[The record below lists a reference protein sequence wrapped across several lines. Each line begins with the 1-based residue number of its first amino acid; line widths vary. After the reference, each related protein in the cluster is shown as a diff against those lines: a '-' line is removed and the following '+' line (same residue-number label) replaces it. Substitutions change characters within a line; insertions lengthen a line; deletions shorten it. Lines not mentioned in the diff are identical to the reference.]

1 MEFRILGP
9 LEVLEGDRSLAL
21 GGSRQ
26 RALLAVLLLHANET
40 LSTDALLDELW
51 SERPPATAA
60 KTVQVHVSRLRK
72 ALAVD
77 GRTGPIVTRDHG
89 YRLEADPEQIDARR
103 FERLVAEAR
112 GDLDAGEPRRAA
124 ATLEEARALWRG
136 PPLADLAYEAF
147 AQSETARL
155 ADLRVAATELHVE
168 ARLALGAHAE
178 VVGELEAL
186 IAEHPYRERL
196 HCQLMLALYR
206 SDRQAEALQAYQD
219 ARRALVDELGIEP
232 GERLRELE
240 RAVLAQDPA
249 LALPVEQPDA
259 PPPPASAAPRRP
271 TRRLVSVLVAGVGPD
286 DPEALHALLGRFADV
301 VGRHGGEAEGT
312 TGDAIVGVFGLT
324 ELHEDDALRA
334 ARAALE
340 IRDLAPVR
348 VGLDAGEAFV
358 GADTRRATGEPF
370 ATAAALQAA
379 AADGE
384 ILAGGRIAE
393 LLGATT
399 ELEAG
404 PPVPS
409 RGTELASSRL
419 LRLRTEDPAP
429 ASAFVGRDGELA
441 ALRDAYRRARE
452 EGALVAVTVTG
463 PAGIGKSRLV
473 RELLDEIGDDATIA
487 IGRCRSYGED
497 VAYRPLA
504 EIVRQVGGEQPA
516 AGVAA
521 LLDGDEALTRSV
533 LRAVGFGDDA
543 PVQAD
548 ETFWAVRRLLE
559 RAAARRPLVLAVDD
573 VHWAEPTLLDLLD
586 YVGAFSGAHPIL
598 VLCLGRPEF
607 VEMRP
612 GWFAPGSGR
621 TVIALEPLGQ
631 DEALELVRDV
641 PGAAGIVRRAE
652 GNPLFLE
659 QLVAMGADEGA
670 LPSSIQAVLAARIER
685 LAADERDVLER
696 ASVEGVRFRVG
707 GSHAASHLA
716 ALARKGL
723 IRADRSGPDA
733 FRFEHAL
740 IRDAAY
746 LGIPKERRADLHE
759 EAAAAAV
766 EDETAGHHLAEACR
780 LLRELG
786 RDGPRE
792 RELAA
797 SASARLESAG
807 EAALRRGDAP
817 AGARL
822 LERAAALA
830 PARPE
835 LLPRLGAALLEAG
848 RLAAADE
855 AMTRAI
861 DDPAADDGLKARARV
876 ERALVR
882 LQTGEVGDAPGAVA
896 DEALEVLGDGGDDL
910 GRGRALYLRAVHSWI
925 EGRAA
930 AADDDWARAAEHAAR
945 AGDAVTTLA
954 ITGWR
959 ASAALHGPMPVAEA
973 IDRCRSLGEAVE
985 HSPLA
990 VARTLH
996 PLAALHAMAGD
1007 RDRALSLIRDA
1018 DAVLVEVGDLRSAIG
1033 QEPAMVELLAGMPDA
1048 AEARLRAGY
1057 EQLAAMGEKALL
1069 ADTAGMLAR
1078 VLLDGGR
1085 LEEADEVCAVAQD
1098 AAADEDLT
1106 AQIVWRGVRARLLA
1120 AGGRLG
1126 DAETLAREG
1135 VRLAG
1140 NTDFLVS
1147 SADALADLG
1156 SVLGQAG
1163 RENEAAAIL
1172 AEASALYARK
1182 GDVVSA
1188 ARWRRDHP
1196 REGAVPWR

>member
-1 MEFRILGP
+1 
-9 LEVLEGDRSLAL
+9 
-21 GGSRQ
+21 
-26 RALLAVLLLHANET
+26 
-40 LSTDALLDELW
+40 
-51 SERPPATAA
+51 
-60 KTVQVHVSRLRK
+60 
-72 ALAVD
+72 
-77 GRTGPIVTRDHG
+77 
-89 YRLEADPEQIDARR
+89 
-103 FERLVAEAR
+103 
-112 GDLDAGEPRRAA
+112 
-124 ATLEEARALWRG
+124 
-136 PPLADLAYEAF
+136 
-147 AQSETARL
+147 
-155 ADLRVAATELHVE
+155 
-168 ARLALGAHAE
+168 
-178 VVGELEAL
+178 
-186 IAEHPYRERL
+186 
-196 HCQLMLALYR
+196 MLALYR

-249 LALPVEQPDA
+249 LALPVAQPDRS
-259 PPPPASAAPRRP
+259 PPAAPAAPRRA
-271 TRRLVSVLVAGVGPD
+271 TRRLVSVLVAGVAPD
-286 DPEALHALLGRFADV
+286 DPEALHALLERFAAV

-358 GADTRRATGEPF
+358 AADARRATGEPF
-370 ATAAALQAA
+370 AAAAALQAA

-384 ILAGGRIAE
+384 ILAGARIAD
-393 LLGATT
+393 LLGAST

-409 RGTELASSRL
+409 RGAELASSRL

-429 ASAFVGRDGELA
+429 ASAFVGRGEELA

-473 RELLDEIGDDATIA
+473 RELLDDIGDDATIA
-487 IGRCRSYGED
+487 IGRCLSYGED

-516 AGVAA
+516 AGIAA

-533 LRAVGFGDDA
+533 LRAVGLGDDA

-573 VHWAEPTLLDLLD
+573 VHWAEPTFLDLLD
-586 YVGAFSGAHPIL
+586 YVGSFSGAHPIL

-621 TVIALEPLGQ
+621 TVIALEPLGHG
-631 DEALELVRDV
+631 R
-641 PGAAGIVRRAE
+641 GARARARRARRRRDRAARRGQPAVPRAARRDGSRRGRTAVE
-652 GNPLFLE
+652 HPGGPRRPHRAPRRRRARRPRARLRR
-659 QLVAMGADEGA
+659 GRA
-670 LPSSIQAVLAARIER
+670 LPRGR
-685 LAADERDVLER
+685 LARREPPRGAR
-696 ASVEGVRFRVG
+696 AQGPHPRRSLAVRTPSASSTRSSG
-707 GSHAASHLA
+707 TRRTSASRRSAAPAST
-716 ALARKGL
+716 
-723 IRADRSGPDA
+723 
-733 FRFEHAL
+733 
-740 IRDAAY
+740 
-746 LGIPKERRADLHE
+746 RRPQPV
-759 EAAAAAV
+759 AV

-792 RELAA
+792 HELAA
-797 SASARLESAG
+797 GASARLEAAG

-830 PARPE
+830 PGSPE

-848 RLAAADE
+848 RLADADD

-861 DDPAADDGLKARARV
+861 EDPAADDSLRARARV

-882 LQTGEVGDAPGAVA
+882 LQTGEGGDAPGAVA
-896 DEALEVLGDGGDDL
+896 DEALGVLGDGGDDL

-925 EGRAA
+925 EGQAA

-945 AGDAVTTLA
+945 AGDAATLLA

-959 ASAALHGPMPVAEA
+959 ASAALLGPMPVAEA
-973 IDRCRSLGEAVE
+973 IERCRSLRRGGRIQPA
-985 HSPLA
+985 
-990 VARTLH
+990 
-996 PLAALHAMAGD
+996 
-1007 RDRALSLIRDA
+1007 
-1018 DAVLVEVGDLRSAIG
+1018 RSAPGPCI
-1033 QEPAMVELLAGMPDA
+1033 
-1048 AEARLRAGY
+1048 RSRRC
-1057 EQLAAMGEKALL
+1057 
-1069 ADTAGMLAR
+1069 T
-1078 VLLDGGR
+1078 
-1085 LEEADEVCAVAQD
+1085 
-1098 AAADEDLT
+1098 
-1106 AQIVWRGVRARLLA
+1106 
-1120 AGGRLG
+1120 
-1126 DAETLAREG
+1126 
-1135 VRLAG
+1135 
-1140 NTDFLVS
+1140 
-1147 SADALADLG
+1147 
-1156 SVLGQAG
+1156 
-1163 RENEAAAIL
+1163 
-1172 AEASALYARK
+1172 
-1182 GDVVSA
+1182 
-1188 ARWRRDHP
+1188 RWRAIATR
-1196 REGAVPWR
+1196 RSA

>member
-77 GRTGPIVTRDHG
+77 GRIGPIVTRDHG

-155 ADLRVAATELHVE
+155 ADLRVAATELHLE

-196 HCQLMLALYR
+196 RGQLMIALYR
-206 SDRQAEALQAYQD
+206 ADRQAEALQAYQD
-219 ARRALVDELGIEP
+219 ARCALVDELGIEP

-249 LALPVEQPDA
+249 LALPVAQPDRS
-259 PPPPASAAPRRP
+259 PPAAPAAPRRA
-271 TRRLVSVLVAGVGPD
+271 TRRLVSVLVAGVAPD
-286 DPEALHALLGRFADV
+286 DPEALHALLERFAAV

-358 GADTRRATGEPF
+358 AADARRATGEPF
-370 ATAAALQAA
+370 AAAAALQAA

-384 ILAGGRIAE
+384 ILAGARIAD
-393 LLGATT
+393 LLGAST
-399 ELEAG
+399 ELEGG

-409 RGTELASSRL
+409 RGAELASSRL
-419 LRLRTEDPAP
+419 LRLRTEDRAP

-473 RELLDEIGDDATIA
+473 RELLDHIGDDATIA
-487 IGRCRSYGED
+487 IGRCLSYGED

-504 EIVRQVGGEQPA
+504 EIVRQLGGEEPA
-516 AGVAA
+516 AGIAA
-521 LLDGDEALTRSV
+521 LLDGDEALTGSV
-533 LRAVGFGDDA
+533 LRAVGLGDGA

-559 RAAARRPLVLAVDD
+559 RVATRRPLVLAVDD

-586 YVGAFSGAHPIL
+586 YVSSFSGAHPIL

-621 TVIALEPLGQ
+621 SVIALEPLTHG
-631 DEALELVRDV
+631 EALELVRDA
-641 PGAAGIVRRAE
+641 PGAPGIVRRAE

-685 LAADERDVLER
+685 LDADERDVLER
-696 ASVEGVRFRVG
+696 ASVEGVRFHVG

-716 ALARKGL
+716 SLARKGL
-723 IRADRSGPDA
+723 IRADRSRPDA

-746 LGIPKERRADLHE
+746 LGVPKERRADLHE
-759 EAAAAAV
+759 EAAAGAA

-797 SASARLESAG
+797 SASTRLESAG
-807 EAALRRGDAP
+807 EATLRRGDAP

-830 PARPE
+830 PGRPE

-848 RLAAADE
+848 RLADADDV
-855 AMTRAI
+855 MTRAI
-861 DDPAADDGLKARARV
+861 QDPGADPSLRARARV

-882 LQTGEVGDAPGAVA
+882 LQTGRGRRGA
-896 DEALEVLGDGGDDL
+896 
-910 GRGRALYLRAVHSWI
+910 GRGRRRGARRALPRP
-925 EGRAA
+925 R
-930 AADDDWARAAEHAAR
+930 
-945 AGDAVTTLA
+945 
-954 ITGWR
+954 
-959 ASAALHGPMPVAEA
+959 
-973 IDRCRSLGEAVE
+973 
-985 HSPLA
+985 
-990 VARTLH
+990 
-996 PLAALHAMAGD
+996 
-1007 RDRALSLIRDA
+1007 RDRALPG
-1018 DAVLVEVGDLRSAIG
+1018 VV
-1033 QEPAMVELLAGMPDA
+1033 PARRPGVDRG
-1048 AEARLRAGY
+1048 ARGC
-1057 EQLAAMGEKALL
+1057 
-1069 ADTAGMLAR
+1069 
-1078 VLLDGGR
+1078 GGR
-1085 LEEADEVCAVAQD
+1085 
-1098 AAADEDLT
+1098 
-1106 AQIVWRGVRARLLA
+1106 
-1120 AGGRLG
+1120 RLG
-1126 DAETLAREG
+1126 ARC
-1135 VRLAG
+1135 
-1140 NTDFLVS
+1140 
-1147 SADALADLG
+1147 
-1156 SVLGQAG
+1156 
-1163 RENEAAAIL
+1163 
-1172 AEASALYARK
+1172 
-1182 GDVVSA
+1182 
-1188 ARWRRDHP
+1188 
-1196 REGAVPWR
+1196 